1 MRFFLAFV
9 PLALLAALASAAPV
23 DSDELVARAPP
34 GGGGQYASWK
44 RSCPNGSNSCS
55 NWKRSCPNGSNSCS
69 GYKREP
75 EEARSCPDGRNGC
88 D

>member
-1 MRFFLAFV
+1 MRFFLTLL
-9 PLALLAALASAAPV
+9 PLAVLAALASAAPV
-23 DSDELVARAPP
+23 DPNELVARAPP

-55 NWKRSCPNGSNSCS
+55 

-75 EEARSCPDGRNGC
+75 EEARSCPNGKNGC
-88 D
+88 E